1 MRQKVKISGE
11 KVMELQDDICTIL
24 AKKFY
29 LYHYKISKFSDCIIF
44 EVDGYNEELSCVTK
58 DIIEALQKE
67 KEKIINKALI
77 LYEKTLLDPECSFLN
92 THELFSDGTS
102 YSAFLTY
109 YGFKSRK
116 NYLKGVQVSSF
127 DLQLYHLLAL
137 IDNALYDYQL
147 LKKKNL
153 LYEKSELFLKKVR
166 KNPDISSDDLKKM
179 GFNASY
185 QKALKRFQNA
195 KPDDEIVKK
204 TILNIRKIELLKSEY
219 KWANDYLKMQEIYDT
234 MVKENCFAIT
244 NISKDGNS
252 NYLSLW
258 NRVSKQAKQAFL
270 EQKDEI
276 YYFELQTY
284 EVMANIENKR
294 KLKV

>member
-1 MRQKVKISGE
+1 MQQKVKISGE

-44 EVDGYNEELSCVTK
+44 EVDGYNKELSGVTK

-67 KEKIINKALI
+67 NIINKALI

-102 YSAFLTY
+102 YSSFLTY

-166 KNPDISSDDLKKM
+166 KNPEISSDDLKKWVLM
-179 GFNASY
+179 
-185 QKALKRFQNA
+185 L
-195 KPDDEIVKK
+195 V
-204 TILNIRKIELLKSEY
+204 IRRL
-219 KWANDYLKMQEIYDT
+219 
-234 MVKENCFAIT
+234 
-244 NISKDGNS
+244 
-252 NYLSLW
+252 
-258 NRVSKQAKQAFL
+258 
-270 EQKDEI
+270 
-276 YYFELQTY
+276 
-284 EVMANIENKR
+284 
-294 KLKV
+294 

>member
-44 EVDGYNEELSCVTK
+44 EVDGYNKELSCVTK

-185 QKALKRFQNA
+185 QKALKKFQNA
-195 KPDDEIVKK
+195 KPDDEIVKIGAATAQISFSPEEGREK
-204 TILNIRKIELLKSEY
+204 LVLMGYRYLDETDKGIILGEIRQMLRADKY
-219 KWANDYLKMQEIYDT
+219 KDT
-234 MVKENCFAIT
+234 DFT
-244 NISKDGNS
+244 
-252 NYLSLW
+252 L
-258 NRVSKQAKQAFL
+258 
-270 EQKDEI
+270 
-276 YYFELQTY
+276 
-284 EVMANIENKR
+284 
-294 KLKV
+294 